1 VNNQAKTFNFKT
13 YEEMKKRN
21 FILISVVM
29 LLVTSLVVMS
39 CGSDDETEK
48 VENYSELYGR
58 WALLGYVSNGNFV
71 SNKYSGSYL
80 SLQENGIFNG
90 EFCNEFSG
98 KYSFIRDG
106 EFHILDCF
114 STQVYST
121 DADIMFMEEQLINIR
136 SFEIEG
142 DILKLYYST
151 NDYLKFSR

>member
-1 VNNQAKTFNFKT
+1 
-13 YEEMKKRN
+13 MRKRN

-29 LLVTSLVVMS
+29 LLMSSLAFMS

-48 VENYSELYGR
+48 EENYSALYGR

-71 SNKYSGSYL
+71 SSNYNKSYL
-80 SLQENGIFNG
+80 SLQEDGIVNG

-98 KYSFIRDG
+98 KYSFSRNG
-106 EFHILDCF
+106 EFHILDGIT
-114 STQVYST
+114 TQIWST
-121 DADIMFMEEQLINIR
+121 DSNLMFMEEQLINIR

-142 DILKLYYST
+142 NNLRLYYST

>member
-1 VNNQAKTFNFKT
+1 
-13 YEEMKKRN
+13 MRKRN

-29 LLVTSLVVMS
+29 LLMSSLAFMS

-48 VENYSELYGR
+48 EENYSALYGR

-98 KYSFIRDG
+98 KYSFSRDG

-114 STQVYST
+114 STKMYST
-121 DADIMFMEEQLINIR
+121 DADIMFMEDQLINIR

-142 DILKLYYST
+142 NILRLYYST

>member
-1 VNNQAKTFNFKT
+1 
-13 YEEMKKRN
+13 MKKRN
-21 FILISVVM
+21 YILISVVM
-29 LLVTSLVVMS
+29 LLMSSLAFMS

-48 VENYSELYGR
+48 EENYSALYGR

-98 KYSFIRDG
+98 KYSFSRDG

-114 STQVYST
+114 STQVMST
-121 DADIMFMEEQLINIR
+121 DADIMFMEEQLINLR

-142 DILKLYYST
+142 NILRLYYSP

>member
-1 VNNQAKTFNFKT
+1 
-13 YEEMKKRN
+13 MKKYY
-21 FILISVVM
+21 LVISVVM
-29 LLVTSLVVMS
+29 LLMSSLAFMS

-48 VENYSELYGR
+48 EENYSALYGK

-80 SLQENGIFNG
+80 LLQEDGIFNG

-98 KYSFIRDG
+98 KYSFSRDG
-106 EFHILDCF
+106 EFQILDGY
-114 STQVYST
+114 STMVYST
-121 DADIMFMEEQLINIR
+121 DADIMFMEEQLINLR

-142 DILKLYYST
+142 NILRLYYST